1 MRRATPFSVK
11 RGGDL
16 SNHTNPGDITSCYFG
31 FKETVVWV
39 SFFVVCF

>member
-16 SNHTNPGDITSCYFG
+16 STTLTQGDVTSCYFG